1 MIKNDK
7 HLAGSTPQKII
18 RTIENTKDVSRHER
32 DNVLAGLFSFV
43 GKIELASRIILQSL
57 KPQVAY
63 LTRIT
68 HFADLEERT
77 STIMSFAAER
87 IMSWRPKTSEFCH
100 LSLYRFIFK
109 RTMNMARKWENWAT
123 VLPDSDYE
131 TVLEKHTSDKA
142 VFSKYESL
150 EPDSVLINFLIEW
163 VADLAKI
170 DQQTA
175 EMVVMTRGGFSSVR
189 CFSDI
194 LGLNPKS
201 LRQRRLRVEQELKR
215 KLSQQSGL

>member
-7 HLAGSTPQKII
+7 HLAGSTPQKIM
-18 RTIENTKDVSRHER
+18 RTIEDSKNVSRQER
-32 DNVLAGLFSFV
+32 DAVLAGLFSFV

-57 KPQVAY
+57 KPQIAY

-68 HFADLEERT
+68 HFADAEERT

-109 RTMNMARKWENWAT
+109 RTMNMARKWQNWAT
-123 VLPDSDYE
+123 VLSASDCE
-131 TVLEKHTSDKA
+131 TVFEKQTSNKA
-142 VFSKYESL
+142 VFSKYKSL
-150 EPDSVLINFLIEW
+150 EPESVLTNFLVEW
-163 VADLAKI
+163 VADLAKT
-170 DQQTA
+170 DLQTA
-175 EMVVMTRGGFSSVR
+175 EMVVLTRGGFSSVSY
-189 CFSDI
+189 FSDI

-201 LRQRRLRVEQELKR
+201 LRQRRLRVEQELKK